1 MGKIRSGLAQKR
13 RNEIEYY
20 GYQFKDFLRDLL
32 NERNMNQLDL
42 AIVTKNTTKTVSEWA
57 TGLSVPSKANF
68 QNIINSIAPVTNVT
82 VEQRQEYINEKTA
95 IYTSIRNNYD
105 EARKF
110 WREQK
115 ALNNQHQGG
124 K

>member
-13 RNEIEYY
+13 RNEVEYY

-68 QNIINSIAPVTNVT
+68 QNIINSIAPTHDQT
-82 VEQRQEYINEKTA
+82 VRQNYINEKTA
-95 IYTSIRNNYD
+95 TYISIRRSYD
-105 EARKF
+105 EARKLM
-110 WREQK
+110 RERK
-115 ALNNQHQGG
+115 SLNEQQQGG
-124 K
+124 R

>member
-20 GYQFKDFLRDLL
+20 GYQFKDFLKDLL

-68 QNIINSIAPVTNVT
+68 QNIINSIAPHDQT
-82 VEQRQEYINEKTA
+82 VRQNYINEKTA

-110 WREQK
+110 LREQK